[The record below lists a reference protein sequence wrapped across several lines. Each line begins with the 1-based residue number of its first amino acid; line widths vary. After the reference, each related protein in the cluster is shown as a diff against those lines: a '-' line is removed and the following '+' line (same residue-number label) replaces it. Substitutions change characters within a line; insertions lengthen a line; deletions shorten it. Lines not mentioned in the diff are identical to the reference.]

1 VALFENPHGE
11 VPEHV
16 GNGKANPI
24 PMVLTAAQM
33 LQHIGETA
41 AAARIRKAID
51 EASLA
56 GLRTYDQGGTDGI
69 AEVEAAILAR
79 L

>member
-1 VALFENPHGE
+1 
-11 VPEHV
+11 
-16 GNGKANPI
+16 
-24 PMVLTAAQM
+24 MVLTAAQM